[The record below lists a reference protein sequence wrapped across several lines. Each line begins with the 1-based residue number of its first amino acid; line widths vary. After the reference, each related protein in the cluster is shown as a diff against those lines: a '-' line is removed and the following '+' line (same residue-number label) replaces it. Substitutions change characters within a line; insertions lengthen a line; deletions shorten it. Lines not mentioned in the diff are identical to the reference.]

1 VVLIIDIA
9 IIVAS
14 AKITMAHSRSL
25 AIVVI
30 VVLIADVITSMHF
43 LVEEHIDI
51 NDGRIV
57 LKLVINDFNVG
68 I

>member
-1 VVLIIDIA
+1 
-9 IIVAS
+9 
-14 AKITMAHSRSL
+14 
-25 AIVVI
+25 VI